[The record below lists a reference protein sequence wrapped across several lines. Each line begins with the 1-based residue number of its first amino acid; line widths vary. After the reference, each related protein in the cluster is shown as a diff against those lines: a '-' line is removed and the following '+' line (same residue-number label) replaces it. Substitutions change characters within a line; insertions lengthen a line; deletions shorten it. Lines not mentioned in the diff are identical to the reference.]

1 MKLLG
6 REESLGPLDGGYREP
21 TQSPVY
27 TKQSRGGARTASVRI
42 VSGGSQI
49 SGFITMTQ
57 ADASSPVYV
66 KGEVRGLRAGPH
78 GFHIHE
84 IGNTDGELDGDA
96 MIDFEYVRWY
106 SY

>member
-1 MKLLG
+1 MAAI
-6 REESLGPLDGGYREP
+6 ESKPT

-27 TKQSRGGARTASVRI
+27 AKQSRGGPRTASVRI

-84 IGNTDGELDGDA
+84 IGSTDGKGPYIKDVRKIFRFLDPLPPRPHFG
-96 MIDFEYVRWY
+96 
-106 SY
+106 